1 MKKTQT
7 REIYEKKCEREGVMI
22 KTLRVF
28 IAYQRLVSVIYKYFK
43 IPTIKAVDYMNGVI
57 NVVVDRF
64 TDGLFCRNVD
74 SVEQCG
80 TSVMLQVTIAVG
92 NFSRSVFPPKGASYR
107 WLWPSVKK
115 FFFFK
120 TFLPTPK
127 PLVKPNNTDGQRR

>member
-43 IPTIKAVDYMNGVI
+43 IPTIKAVDYMNVVI

-74 SVEQCG
+74 GVEQCG

-107 WLWPSVKK
+107 
-115 FFFFK
+115 
-120 TFLPTPK
+120 
-127 PLVKPNNTDGQRR
+127 